1 MQQQGILK
9 SDELIT
15 RFIRASAQ
23 LCVEITYGLLK
34 NYSNSLSLVRAQCFK
49 TLDAYV
55 KLIVMLIKLSGDA
68 SNTVTKI
75 NLLNKVPL
83 LALFLS
89 APCITDNVSIPFFT
103 LHLFTSGIACLL
115 VVNACCCLPH
125 IFIIT
130 LVHLF

>member
-75 NLLNKVPL
+75 NLLNKVHYW
-83 LALFLS
+83 LS
-89 APCITDNVSIPFFT
+89 LSVPCITDTFYSI
-103 LHLFTSGIACLL
+103 LYS
-115 VVNACCCLPH
+115 
-125 IFIIT
+125 T
-130 LVHLF
+130 LVY

>member
-23 LCVEITYGLLK
+23 LCVDITYGTLK
-34 NYSNSLSLVRAQCFK
+34 TYGNSLNLVRAQCFK

-68 SNTVTKI
+68 NNTVTKV
-75 NLLNKVPL
+75 NLLNKVDI
-83 LALFLS
+83 S
-89 APCITDNVSIPFFT
+89 RQYR
-103 LHLFTSGIACLL
+103 
-115 VVNACCCLPH
+115 
-125 IFIIT
+125 
-130 LVHLF
+130 

>member
-75 NLLNKVPL
+75 NLLNKV
-83 LALFLS
+83 
-89 APCITDNVSIPFFT
+89 
-103 LHLFTSGIACLL
+103 HY
-115 VVNACCCLPH
+115 
-125 IFIIT
+125 
-130 LVHLF
+130 